1 MVDDTPQTPPT
12 PPPADE
18 PAQSAPKTIAPMSES
33 TPAPEPSQVG
43 SSNTETAEPQPQ
55 EAVAVPSVIQIEP
68 DTVGPVPSSPPVSV
82 ESPAAAPDTDAA
94 LFVTP
99 PPPAATLQSEPNV
112 IVREVVREVPASPV
126 QQGGPVERIVEKI
139 IEKPVEVIKEVIKEI
154 PVEKVVE
161 RVVEKP
167 VEKIV
172 EKIVEKPIE
181 IVKEVRVF
189 DEARMK
195 EESIKK
201 IVGQRAAAL
210 AARQRRKT
218 DKLEKIIA
226 YARAHGTVAN
236 DDVQKL
242 VVVSDRTAQNYL
254 KILVRQGTLKP
265 SRLTTGRGFHYLP
278 T

>member
-1 MVDDTPQTPPT
+1 MIQLRHMVDDTPQTPPT

-55 EAVAVPSVIQIEP
+55 EAVAVPSVIQIVLVL
-68 DTVGPVPSSPPVSV
+68 VGPVPFPPPVSV
-82 ESPAAAPDTDAA
+82 EAPAAAPDTDAA

-172 EKIVEKPIE
+172 
-181 IVKEVRVF
+181 
-189 DEARMK
+189 
-195 EESIKK
+195 
-201 IVGQRAAAL
+201 GQRAAAL